1 LDGAAGGGL
10 GNPEAGRDPPPV
22 EAAADPAPA
31 DIDFNVR
38 VNALHGAVQA
48 TAINLFNPFL
58 GIDLIRLGGTGLEV
72 GLLSSLPPL
81 AATLSNI
88 AGARWLAA
96 RRNPKRAG
104 AGMFAAARLLL
115 LGIALVNLRAGHGA
129 TWRPATLVVL
139 VGLLN
144 LPTAVGTLSWQSVL
158 TGLLPPPRRARALA
172 RRGIMASLAG
182 VVTALACGFIARR
195 STGTSGYPW
204 LFALAA
210 GVGMIEVSIFLRFR
224 GNPSIQRYPGTI
236 LPAARRL
243 WRNGPYR
250 AYTLCCLPFYLG
262 WLMAWPLFLR
272 FQVSR
277 AHATNLWMGAFAAVN
292 GLAAIVGN
300 LVWTRVGDRL
310 SARLT
315 LPVACLLLSGVPLF
329 YVVAPDLWGILLN
342 NVWGG
347 LVGSGVN
354 LFLLV
359 RLMEVAPPEDRVVA
373 MGVANT
379 VIGAVGVVGP
389 LIGTGLLQLLPM
401 PQIFWVP
408 AALRFSGGLALLLA
422 GIGFAR
428 PFRPALRGRS
438 PAA

>member
-1 LDGAAGGGL
+1 MEAAAGG
-10 GNPEAGRDPPPV
+10 PEEPGVGREPPPAAAPGDPP
-22 EAAADPAPA
+22 AA

-58 GIDLIRLGGTGLEV
+58 GIDLIRLGGDGLEV

-88 AGARWLAA
+88 VGARWLAN
-96 RRNPKRAG
+96 RRNPKLAG
-104 AGMFAAARLLL
+104 AAMFAVARLLL
-115 LGIALVNLRAGHGA
+115 LLIAVVNLRAGAGA
-129 TWRPATLVVL
+129 SWRPATLVVL

-158 TGLLPPPRRARALA
+158 TGLLPGPRRARALA
-172 RRGIMASLAG
+172 RRGVMASLAG
-182 VVTALACGFIARR
+182 VVTALVCGFIARDW
-195 STGTSGYPW
+195 TGTAGYPW

-210 GVGMIEVSIFLRFR
+210 GVGMIEVSIFVRFR
-224 GNPSIQRYPGTI
+224 GNPPIQRYPATI

-272 FQVSR
+272 FQVTV

-292 GLAAIVGN
+292 GLAAVVGN

-310 SARLT
+310 GARRA
-315 LPVACLLLSGVPLF
+315 LPVACMLLSGVPLL
-329 YVVAPDLWGILLN
+329 YVVAPNLWGILAN

-408 AALRFSGGLALLLA
+408 ATLRFSGGLALLLA
-422 GIGFAR
+422 GLGSAR
-428 PFRPALRGRS
+428 PFRPTLRGRTR
-438 PAA
+438 AA